1 MLISSRAFAVHL
13 LTASGTALA
22 FLALIAAID
31 RRWSLMFL
39 WLGIALIVDS
49 IDGPLARRFSVAT
62 VLPRW
67 SGDTLDLVID
77 FLTYVFVPA
86 YAIAN
91 AGLLPPGLAVPAGI
105 IIVASS
111 AIYFADRHMKMPG
124 NYFCGFPALWNA
136 AAFYLI
142 LLRLPPSLNAAVIAL
157 LVVFTF
163 VNLPFLHPL
172 RVKHLRALNIAALA
186 VWSVLALTALWRDM
200 APELWVTVGLCVI
213 AAYVLVAGLMRTPE

>member
-1 MLISSRAFAVHL
+1 AVHL

-124 NYFCGFPALWNA
+124 NYFRGFPALWNA

-142 LLRLPPSLNAAVIAL
+142 LLRLPPWLNAAVIAL
-157 LVVFTF
+157 LVVLTF
-163 VNLPFLHPL
+163 VNVPFLHPL
-172 RVKHLRALNIAALA
+172 RVERWRVLNIVALA
-186 VWSVLALTALWRDM
+186 AWAVLGLIALWRDM
-200 APELWVTVGLCVI
+200 TPEPLVTAGLCVI
-213 AAYVLVAGLMRTPE
+213 AV

>member
-1 MLISSRAFAVHL
+1 
-13 LTASGTALA
+13 
-22 FLALIAAID
+22 
-31 RRWSLMFL
+31 
-39 WLGIALIVDS
+39 
-49 IDGPLARRFSVAT
+49 
-62 VLPRW
+62 
-67 SGDTLDLVID
+67 
-77 FLTYVFVPA
+77 
-86 YAIAN
+86 
-91 AGLLPPGLAVPAGI
+91 
-105 IIVASS
+105 VASS

-124 NYFCGFPALWNA
+124 NYFRGFPALWNA

-142 LLRLPPSLNAAVIAL
+142 LLRLPPWLNAAVIAL